1 MNSIGFYKDKNG
13 DLYVQDIKVSDLAQK
28 YGTPLFIYDTGLMR
42 ERYNTFIDSISRVK
56 GNIHYAIKAND
67 ALGIISYF
75 ANLGAGADIVSI
87 GEFKKCVA
95 AGIKP
100 EKIIF
105 SGVGK
110 EKYEIEFALKNNV
123 QQFNIES
130 DEELDDIQT
139 IASELKIV
147 ANICL
152 RVNPD
157 ISPDTHKK
165 ISTGAKSTK
174 FGVDFKDAKKIYE
187 KLHNLDYIN
196 PVGLAVHIGSQ
207 IFDFNYFLQAY
218 SHLKSLA
225 DDLRKHNFHVPRL
238 DLGGGIGINYDN
250 NKSPNFTEY
259 KKIISNLFENTDYE
273 LSFEPGR
280 SLIAEAGILIT
291 KVIRNK
297 KTIDKNFIIVDVG
310 MNNLIRPTLYDAFHI
325 IEPVNKNNNLP
336 IIADIVG
343 PICETGDYIALNRT
357 INNVQNEDLLA
368 IRTTGAYSSVMSS
381 NYNARANANEII
393 IYDNKDHLIKESET
407 IEKLINKEKVLRF
420 TEN

>member
-1 MNSIGFYKDKNG
+1 MNSIGFYKNKNG
-13 DLYVQDIKVSDLAQK
+13 DLCVQGIKINDLAEK
-28 YGTPLFIYDTGLMR
+28 YGTPLFIYDTGLIKQ
-42 ERYNTFIDSISRVK
+42 RYNAFVDTISEIK
-56 GNIHYAIKAND
+56 GNIHYAVKAND

-75 ANLGAGADIVSI
+75 AKLGAGADIVSI
-87 GEFKKCVA
+87 GEFKKCLA
-95 AGIKP
+95 AGIPP

-130 DEELDDIQT
+130 DEELYDIQK
-139 IASELKIV
+139 IASKLNIS
-147 ANICL
+147 ANVCL

-157 ISPDTHKK
+157 ITPNTHKK

-174 FGVDFKDAKKIYE
+174 FGIDFENAKSIYE
-187 KLHNLDYIN
+187 KLHELDYIN

-207 IFDFNYFLQAY
+207 IFDFNSFYQAY
-218 SHLKSLA
+218 EHLKNLA
-225 DDLRKHNFHVPRL
+225 DDLRGYNFNVPRL
-238 DLGGGIGINYDN
+238 DLGGGIGINYN
-250 NKSPNFTEY
+250 SSEAPNFAEY
-259 KKIISNLFENTDYE
+259 KRIISDLFANTNYE

-280 SLIAEAGILIT
+280 SLIAEAGILLT

-297 KTIDKNFIIVDVG
+297 KAINKNFIIVDVG

-325 IEPVNKNNNLP
+325 IEPVNKNINSP

-357 INNVQNEDLLA
+357 INKVQNEEVLA

-381 NYNARANANEII
+381 NYNARTNANEII
-393 IYDNKDHLIKESET
+393 VYNSKHYLIKKSET
-407 IEKLINKEKVLRF
+407 IEELIKKEEIIQF
-420 TEN
+420 D